1 MLELYRGVATKGRR
15 RRANVVVGAHRAKK
29 PAMDNQ
35 RYSILVSKGSSCNVA
50 IKSRVEPSLLVLYR
64 DVATKSQRLNARHK
78 KQQRAVLVKTLFN
91 RQNVAIKPRVESSL
105 LELYRGV
112 ATKGRHRRANV
123 VVGVHR
129 AESPA
134 MDSTKTYSH
143 CWAFR
148 DVRLMPRFHD

>member
-1 MLELYRGVATKGRR
+1 M
-15 RRANVVVGAHRAKK
+15 VVGVHRAES

-35 RYSILVSKGSSCNVA
+35 RYSILASKGCSCNVA

-91 RQNVAIKPRVESSL
+91 RQNV
-105 LELYRGV
+105 
-112 ATKGRHRRANV
+112 

-134 MDSTKTYSH
+134 MAINVTLFWRQKVVVATLGTKNNEGLYW
-143 CWAFR
+143 CVLPF
-148 DVRLMPRFHD
+148 VVYLG